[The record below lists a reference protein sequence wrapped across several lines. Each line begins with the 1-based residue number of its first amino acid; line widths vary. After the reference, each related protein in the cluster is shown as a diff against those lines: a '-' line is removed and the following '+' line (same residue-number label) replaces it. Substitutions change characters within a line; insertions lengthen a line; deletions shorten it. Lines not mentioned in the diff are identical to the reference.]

1 MAGDRHVNVIY
12 CDDIRHEIGNKLSF
26 IGIYA
31 GELLVQSFPI
41 TLPKL
46 CLFVSIST
54 PSERPF
60 QQLRLR
66 ILKDEEVLLES
77 EIPQQQVLAAVA
89 AAKMQ
94 ALQSGGDD
102 PTLTAHLELVA
113 TPLSFTAPARI
124 RVRVNTESEELKGRA
139 LRVMQQQPPTVAAQ
153 PLNS

>member
-1 MAGDRHVNVIY
+1 MTGDRYVNVIY

-26 IGIYA
+26 IGVYA
-31 GELLVQSFPI
+31 GELLVQSFPV

-77 EIPQQQVLAAVA
+77 EIAQEQVLAAVA

-94 ALQSGGDD
+94 ALQRSGDD
-102 PTLTAHLELVA
+102 PRLTAHLELVA

-124 RVRVNTESEELKGRA
+124 RVRVTTESEELKGRA
-139 LRVMQQQPPTVAAQ
+139 LRVMQQPPTVAAQ